1 MIEESIKKAIAKQ
14 DLSRA
19 EICDVMNTIM
29 KGEATPVQ
37 IASILVAL
45 RMKGETV
52 DEVAGAAE
60 AMRQN
65 ATSIIVGEDTPVIDT
80 CGTGGDGANTFN
92 ISTATS
98 FVVAGAGIRVA
109 KHGNRAISSKCGSA
123 DVLAALG
130 VNLEAPAQAM
140 ESSIKENGI
149 GFLFAPSMHPAMKHV
164 MPVRRELGVRTI
176 FNMLGPLA
184 NPVKVSGQ
192 VIGVFDPALTEVFAN
207 VLKELGCKR
216 AIIAHGEGGFDEIV
230 CHGKTK
236 ISELRNGAVETY
248 EIDAMEVLG
257 EDFNVEDLA
266 GGEPE
271 DNAKIIKD
279 ILNGELKGA
288 PRAVVLINAAAG
300 ILVGEGAD
308 TLKEA
313 LEIAKHSIDSG
324 AAAEKLTELIEASK

>member
-1 MIEESIKKAIAKQ
+1 MIEQAIKKAIAKQ
-14 DLSRA
+14 DLTRS

-65 ATSIIVGEDTPVIDT
+65 ATHIEVAGEAPVIDT

-92 ISTATS
+92 ISTATA
-98 FVVAGAGIRVA
+98 FVVSGAGICVA

-130 VNLEAPAQAM
+130 VNLDATAQVM
-140 ESSIKENGI
+140 ENSINENGI

-192 VIGVFDPALTEVFAN
+192 VIGVFDPSLTEVFAN

-216 AIIAHGEGGFDEIV
+216 AMIVHGEGGFDEIT

-236 ISELRNGAVETY
+236 VSELRDNKVQTY
-248 EIDAMEVLG
+248 EIDAQEILG
-257 EDFNVEDLA
+257 EDFEIADLA
-266 GGEPE
+266 GGEAAE
-271 DNAKIIKD
+271 NAQIILD
-279 ILNGELKGA
+279 ILSGKLKGA

-300 ILVGEGAD
+300 ILVGEKAE
-308 TLKEA
+308 TLEEA
-313 LEIAKHSIDSG
+313 LELAKESIDSG
-324 AAAEKLTELIEASK
+324 SALKQLNTLIKASK